1 MGRVRLE
8 GNRNFTIKELA
19 EFNGKNG
26 KPAYVGFKGKVY
38 DVTESSL
45 WMDGEHSGH
54 IAGDDLTMAM
64 DIAPHGEET
73 MEKMKVVGSLIE
85 S

>member
-1 MGRVRLE
+1 LE
-8 GNRNFTIKELA
+8 GNRNFTLKELG

-38 DVTESSL
+38 DMTDSPL
-45 WMDGEHSGH
+45 WMEGEHSGH
-54 IAGDDLTMAM
+54 NAGEDLTMNM
-64 DIAPHGEET
+64 DIAPHGEEA
-73 MEKMKVVGSLIE
+73 MEKMKVVGSLTE